1 MANLPKIYLDTSI
14 ISAYYDYSKPVR
26 QLVTQKWFSEQI
38 SDYEIFISSLVIE
51 ELDNTTD
58 EVLKNIFFQLVNTIN
73 PILLEINDEIIRL
86 SELYRERV
94 IKNQIQ
100 DSLHIATASY
110 YKINAIVSW
119 NFKHIVNLKTVS
131 EIHKINL
138 EQEYPIL
145 EIYTIE
151 NLGGYLYGNIG

>member
-1 MANLPKIYLDTSI
+1 MGILPKIYLDTSV
-14 ISAYYDYSKPVR
+14 ISAYFDYSKPVR
-26 QLVTQKWFSEQI
+26 QLVTQKWFFEQI
-38 SDYEIFISSLVIE
+38 SQYEIYVSSLVIE

-58 EVLKNIFFQLVNTIN
+58 ETLKNKFFQLVSSIN
-73 PILLEINDEIIRL
+73 PVLLEVNEDIIRL
-86 SELYRERV
+86 SNLYRENI

-100 DSLHIATASY
+100 DALHIATASY
-110 YKINAIVSW
+110 YKIDGIVSW

-138 EQEYPIL
+138 EQGYPIL

>member
-1 MANLPKIYLDTSI
+1 MTNLPKIYLDTSI
-14 ISAYYDYSKPVR
+14 ISAYFDYSKPVR

-38 SDYEIFISSLVIE
+38 PDYEFFISSLVIE

-58 EVLKNIFFQLVNTIN
+58 EVLKNNFFNLVNTIN
-73 PILLEINDEIIRL
+73 PVLLEFNDEIIRL

-100 DSLHIATASY
+100 DALHIAIASY

-138 EQEYPIL
+138 EQGYPIL

>member
-1 MANLPKIYLDTSI
+1 MGNLPKIYLDTSI
-14 ISAYYDYSKPVR
+14 ISAYYDYTKPVR

-38 SDYEIFISSLVIE
+38 SDYEIYVSSLVIE

-58 EVLKNIFFQLVNTIN
+58 EILKDNFFQLVNGIN

-86 SELYRERV
+86 SNLYREKI
-94 IKNQIQ
+94 IKNQVQ
-100 DSLHIATASY
+100 DALHIATASF
-110 YKINAIVSW
+110 YKIDAIVSW

-131 EIHKINL
+131 EIHKVNL
-138 EQEYPIL
+138 EQGYPIL